1 MNIYKLFE
9 KIDLFTVKFI
19 IIQRNNIH
27 MEEGICEIES
37 SDEEIVNEI
46 KQAMLS
52 PDVILRITEGFKA
65 ISDPTRLKI
74 LYALSIKELCV
85 CELSSV
91 LDMSQSAISHQLR
104 VLRDKNMVK
113 YKKEGKMARYYLS
126 DEHVLNLIKMGVEH
140 AQECK

>member
-1 MNIYKLFE
+1 
-9 KIDLFTVKFI
+9 
-19 IIQRNNIH
+19 

-37 SDEEIVNEI
+37 SDEEIVKEI

-52 PDVILRITEGFKA
+52 SDIILGVTDGFKA

-85 CELSSV
+85 CELSSA
-91 LDMSQSAISHQLR
+91 LDVSQSAISHQLR